1 MPQGGFSNRF
11 SGLSAFSCLVLVAR
25 RSAAYGL
32 FLCLTIQGGIYVF
45 MDTDKTSD
53 NTNADGKVVD
63 VVDVVDVADAA
74 DAARD
79 ATTRPARTDMP
90 REING
95 PKGPEPT
102 RYGDWEQK
110 GRCSDF

>member
-1 MPQGGFSNRF
+1 
-11 SGLSAFSCLVLVAR
+11 
-25 RSAAYGL
+25 
-32 FLCLTIQGGIYVF
+32 
-45 MDTDKTSD
+45 MDTDKTSGD
-53 NTNADGKVVD
+53 TGADGKAGD
-63 VVDVVDVADAA
+63 NAA
-74 DAARD
+74 DAAKG
-79 ATTRPARTDMP
+79 ATTRPDGSDMP